1 MDQGTVAQGNPG
13 TARSGQRTVPKV
25 AKTLNGFFCSETRT
39 YSSPKKRPDALASG
53 RKGTVKRLVDVEVL
67 KFSASVIAYLLTRWA
82 GLCTHIGFLHDVGCW
97 RISVQHLVMH
107 FRVNRSL
114 GSVPTVVIGFLH
126 DLRCRRISVQH
137 LVMHYRVNRSLGS
150 VPTVVIGFLH
160 DLRCRC
166 ISVQH
171 LVMHFR
177 VDPILGG
184 IGQGQT
190 RQGDEGHGQRKLYDF
205 GGHFEV
211 LAIRSETGFLAC
223 AKSTS

>member
-126 DLRCRRISVQH
+126 DLRCR
-137 LVMHYRVNRSLGS
+137 
-150 VPTVVIGFLH
+150 
-160 DLRCRC
+160 C